1 MIGQVFSAYSEY
13 QDSGIDWLGKIP
25 KHWEVCEL
33 RRKLQNGQGIKIG
46 PFGSQLKLEFM
57 QETGFKVY
65 GQENIIWND
74 FTLGTRYIGEDKFNE
89 LSTCSIQ
96 PNDVLVTMM
105 GTSGRCQVVPENI
118 ELGLIDS
125 HLLRLRVKND
135 ELQPRFISI
144 LIDKSPYVQ
153 EQLRASG
160 KGTIMHGLNSALIK
174 EILIAIPPIPEQKQI
189 ATFLDPATTEID
201 QIIEQQK
208 QLITLL
214 EEERTTVISHAVTK
228 GLDPSVPMKDSGI
241 EWLGEIPKHWEL
253 KKIKH
258 VVHEII
264 DTEHKTA
271 PFEPDGE
278 YLVVRTSNV
287 RDGKLV
293 FDDAKY
299 TDIEGFKEWTRRGVP
314 NAGDILFTREAPA
327 GEACIVPEDIDLCL
341 GQRMVLFRVNPDLLD
356 SNYCVRS
363 IYGGIAAEF
372 IHSLSSGSTVVHFN
386 MADIKNIPIFIPPVK
401 EQKEIASFLDQETA
415 RIDEAID
422 NVRSQ
427 IEKLEEYRTVLI
439 SDAVTG
445 KIDVRGFNKE

>member
-1 MIGQVFSAYSEY
+1 MIGHVFSAYSEY

-189 ATFLDPATTEID
+189 ATFLDRATTEID

-241 EWLGEIPKHWEL
+241 EWLGKIPKHWEVKRL
-253 KKIKH
+253 KHISPSIS
-258 VVHEII
+258 VGLVINPSTYVSDEG
-264 DTEHKTA
+264 TV
-271 PFEPDGE
+271 PFLFG
-278 YLVVRTSNV
+278 SNV
-287 RDGKLV
+287 
-293 FDDAKY
+293 
-299 TDIEGFKEWTRRGVP
+299 ISEGFR
-314 NAGDILFTREAPA
+314 L
-327 GEACIVPEDIDLCL
+327 EDVRLITEK
-341 GQRMVLFRVNPDLLD
+341 
-356 SNYCVRS
+356 SNS
-363 IYGGIAAEF
+363 EIAASMLFEGDLV
-372 IHSLSSGSTVVHFN
+372 SVRVGAPGVTAV
-386 MADIKNIPIFIPPVK
+386 IPPELDRANCASMVIIRKSQKFISSFLCKCMNSIIGKSQVDLVAYGAAQKQFNVNHAVDFIFPFPSLK
-401 EQKEIASFLDQETA
+401 EQKDISDYLDQETA

-445 KIDVRGFNKE
+445 KIDVRRFVS

>member
-1 MIGQVFSAYSEY
+1 MIGQVFPAYSEY
-13 QDSGIDWLGKIP
+13 KDSGIDWLGEIP
-25 KHWEVCEL
+25 KHWILKPLFTLMKERNERNIGNKEQNIL
-33 RRKLQNGQGIKIG
+33 SLSYGKIIRRNVDDNFGLLPASFETYQIVQDGNIIMRLTDLQN
-46 PFGSQLKLEFM
+46 
-57 QETGFKVY
+57 
-65 GQENIIWND
+65 
-74 FTLGTRYIGEDKFNE
+74 DKR
-89 LSTCSIQ
+89 S
-96 PNDVLVTMM
+96 
-105 GTSGRCQVVPENI
+105 
-118 ELGLIDS
+118 
-125 HLLRLRVKND
+125 LRVGLVKEFGIITSAYVCLEIIQ
-135 ELQPRFISI
+135 ELEISFAYSLLHSYDLTKIFYSLGGGVRQSMNYEDLKRLPI
-144 LIDKSPYVQ
+144 LC
-153 EQLRASG
+153 
-160 KGTIMHGLNSALIK
+160 
-174 EILIAIPPIPEQKQI
+174 PPLEEQKQI
-189 ATFLDPATTEID
+189 ATFLDRATTEID

-228 GLDPSVPMKDSGI
+228 GLYPSVPMKDSGI

-341 GQRMVLFRVNPDLLD
+341 GQRMVLFRVNSDLLD
-356 SNYCVRS
+356 SSYCVRS

-372 IHSLSSGSTVVHFN
+372 IHTLSSGSTVVHFN

-401 EQKEIASFLDQETA
+401 EQKAIASFLDQETA
-415 RIDEAID
+415 RIDEAIE

-445 KIDVRGFNKE
+445 KIDVRGFS